1 MVYLVYERPLV
12 VGRAERGGNIKTT
25 PKNPAVAVQILSSS
39 QIRGPF
45 EDEKTI
51 VNKKHGGN
59 FPIENAVKQNRT
71 KCVEKTFNLIYLF
84 QSIHSN
90 FFVT

>member
-51 VNKKHGGN
+51 VNKKIRSVLGS
-59 FPIENAVKQNRT
+59 R
-71 KCVEKTFNLIYLF
+71 F
-84 QSIHSN
+84 QIDLMLSH
-90 FFVT
+90 